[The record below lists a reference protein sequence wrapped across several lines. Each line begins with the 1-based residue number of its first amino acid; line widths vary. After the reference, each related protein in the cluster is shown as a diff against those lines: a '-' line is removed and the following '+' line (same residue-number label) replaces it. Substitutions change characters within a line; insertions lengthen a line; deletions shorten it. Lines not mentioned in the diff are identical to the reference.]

1 MNILVDGILYSILY
15 ADLPSLLSQVA
26 GDMVTF
32 AGESVFWG
40 LICWRFWN
48 DHVVRLIDVQVQGCQ
63 IAVTS
68 YGQIWPWKV
77 FFTAKFRAKY
87 YYFAVNFW
95 TKWTKDD
102 KKSEISAL
110 FQVFW
115 HDMFI
120 TCYNIIINSFG
131 LNAWEI
137 TWLAECG
144 KHRQMRETPATRGR
158 LGRSGKAMC
167 VG

>member
-32 AGESVFWG
+32 CWRISVLG

-48 DHVVRLIDVQVQGCQ
+48 HVSRIAVDHVVRLIDVQVQGCQ

-77 FFTAKFRAKY
+77 FFTAKFA
-87 YYFAVNFW
+87 A
-95 TKWTKDD
+95 
-102 KKSEISAL
+102 EISAL

-115 HDMFI
+115 HDMFM

-158 LGRSGKAMC
+158 LGRSDLGTRHTEN
-167 VG
+167 